1 MVRMPLKRML
11 ALVIALALAL
21 PSAALAQSA
30 GDEQY
35 VDPFDDSQG
44 QQQEQATPP
53 SQGGGSQGGAQG
65 GDGTAAAPTETQ
77 VVPETPSVAP
87 STTGAPTVQGTETL
101 PVTGLPAAALAL
113 AGAFLVAAG
122 ATLRRRA

>member
-1 MVRMPLKRML
+1 MRFQRLLAVML
-11 ALVIALALAL
+11 ALALAL

-35 VDPFDDSQG
+35 VDPFDESQG
-44 QQQEQATPP
+44 QPQEEAPPP
-53 SQGGGSQGGAQG
+53 SQESGSQG
-65 GDGTAAAPTETQ
+65 GDGTAAAPA
-77 VVPETPSVAP
+77 ETPVAP
-87 STTGAPTVQGTETL
+87 EASTTTAPTTTAGGSETL

-113 AGAFLVAAG
+113 AGVLLLAAG

>member
-1 MVRMPLKRML
+1 MVRMLSKRML
-11 ALVIALALAL
+11 AVVLALALAL
-21 PSAALAQSA
+21 PGAALAQSA

-35 VDPFDDSQG
+35 VDPFQDSQG

-53 SQGGGSQGGAQG
+53 SQESGSQG
-65 GDGTAAAPTETQ
+65 GDGTVEAPAETQ
-77 VVPETPSVAP
+77 VVPEAP
-87 STTGAPTVQGTETL
+87 PTASSTTGAPAVAGSETL
-101 PVTGLPAAALAL
+101 PVTGLPAAALAV

>member
-44 QQQEQATPP
+44 QQQEQVTPP
-53 SQGGGSQGGAQG
+53 SQGGGSQG

>member
-1 MVRMPLKRML
+1 MVRMPLKRMF

-44 QQQEQATPP
+44 QQQEQVTPP
-53 SQGGGSQGGAQG
+53 SQGGGAQG